1 MKTAISIP
9 DHLFQQAE
17 ELAESLNASRSQ
29 LYARAVAEYI
39 ERHRSENVRHKL
51 DEVYG
56 RVESHL
62 DPSLEIMQLISLP
75 QEEW

>member
-9 DHLFQQAE
+9 DRLFQQAE
-17 ELAESLNASRSQ
+17 ELAESLKASRSQ

-39 ERHRSENVRHKL
+39 ERHRSENVRQKL

-75 QEEW
+75 QEES

>member
-9 DHLFQQAE
+9 DRLFQQAE
-17 ELAESLNASRSQ
+17 ELAESLKASRSQ

-39 ERHRSENVRHKL
+39 ERHRPENVRQKL

-56 RVESHL
+56 RVGSHL

-75 QEEW
+75 QEQW

>member
-9 DHLFQQAE
+9 DRLFQQAE
-17 ELAESLNASRSQ
+17 ELAESLKASRSQ

-39 ERHRSENVRHKL
+39 ERHRSENVRQKL

-56 RVESHL
+56 RVDSHL
-62 DPSLEIMQLISLP
+62 DATLEIMQLISLP